1 MDDPIEACAKAI
13 ENWTRGNASL
23 ESFAWACS
31 YDLSQTQKRLEDVDA
46 ENVDLQA
53 TVAEQAEA
61 ITALEKEKD
70 ALLVA
75 LNKLK
80 QDREVEL

>member
-1 MDDPIEACAKAI
+1 MDDPIEACARAI

-31 YDLSQTQKRLEDVDA
+31 YDLSQTQKRLEEIDA
-46 ENVDLQA
+46 DNVDLQA
-53 TVAEQAEA
+53 QVAEQEEA
-61 ITALEKEKD
+61 IKILEKERE
-70 ALLVA
+70 ALMVA